1 MQKSQRQNVSK
12 LGGGGGEGQEGTCNV
27 TVRELCLGL
36 KTISIR

>member
-12 LGGGGGEGQEGTCNV
+12 LGGGGEGQEGTCNV